1 MRDNR
6 FVRSA
11 IVLVGALCTAI
22 AMSPTATRAQQKLAV
37 LKGNVLTD
45 SSELPI
51 RGAEISVPRLRLTTT
66 TALDGTFRLSG
77 VAPGREI
84 VMVKRIGFMPVTT
97 TLNFAPGDSIDTD
110 FILVRSV
117 TTLPGV
123 KIKGRASDRKLAEYE
138 RRKAEGFGRF
148 LDAEQIDKMQARLLA
163 EVLNTI
169 PGPQIY
175 RSTMSS
181 AAWIASSRGQQSI
194 NNTFQVDQM
203 DIGRGAPNGQCYA
216 AVFLDG
222 TPVFTAQR
230 GQPLFD
236 INSIPTASVRA
247 IEYYAGAGTMP
258 PEFNGSRNAC
268 GAVVIWT
275 K

>member
-11 IVLVGALCTAI
+11 IVLVAALFTAV
-22 AMSPTATRAQQKLAV
+22 AMVPTAARAQQKLAV

-66 TALDGTFRLSG
+66 SALDGTFRLTG
-77 VAPGREI
+77 VVPGREI

-110 FILVRSV
+110 FILVPSV
-117 TTLPGV
+117 QTLPGV
-123 KIKGRASDRKLAEYE
+123 KVKGRAFDRRFAEYE
-138 RRKAEGFGRF
+138 RRRAEGFGRF
-148 LDAEQIDKMQARLLA
+148 LDTEQLDKMQARLLA

-175 RSTMSS
+175 RSNMSS

-194 NNTFQVDQM
+194 NNTFEVDQL

-236 INSIPTASVRA
+236 INSIPTVSVRA

-258 PEFNGSRNAC
+258 PEFNGSRNTC

>member
-1 MRDNR
+1 MRDPR
-6 FVRSA
+6 FVRAVPSVVA
-11 IVLVGALCTAI
+11 ALILAL
-22 AMSPTATRAQQKLAV
+22 AAAPAEARAQPKLAV

-66 TALDGTFRLSG
+66 TAIDGTFRLSG

-84 VMVKRIGFMPVTT
+84 VMVKRVGFMPVTT
-97 TLNFAPGDSIDTD
+97 TLNFAAGDSIDTD
-110 FILVRSV
+110 FILVSTV
-117 TTLPGV
+117 QTLPSIKV
-123 KIKGRASDRKLAEYE
+123 KGRAFERKFAEYE

-148 LDAEQIDKMQARLLA
+148 LDTEQLDKMQSRLLG

-175 RSTMSS
+175 RSNVSS
-181 AAWIASSRGQQSI
+181 AAWVASARGQQSI
-194 NNTFQVDQM
+194 NNTFEVDQM
-203 DIGRGAPNGQCYA
+203 DISRGAPNGQCYA

-236 INSIPTASVRA
+236 INSLPTASIRA

-258 PEFNGSRNAC
+258 PEFNSSRNTC

>member
-1 MRDNR
+1 VRDYR
-6 FVRSA
+6 FVRNVPKFLAALTVALAVVSA
-11 IVLVGALCTAI
+11 DA
-22 AMSPTATRAQQKLAV
+22 RAQQKLAV

-84 VMVKRIGFMPVTT
+84 VMVKRIGFMPITT

-110 FILVRSV
+110 FLLVPSAQSLPSV
-117 TTLPGV
+117 QV
-123 KIKGRASDRKLAEYE
+123 KGKAFDRKFAEYE
-138 RRKAEGFGRF
+138 RRKAEGFGHF
-148 LDAEQIDKMQARLLA
+148 LDTEQLDKMQARQMA

-175 RSTMSS
+175 RSNVSS
-181 AAWIASSRGQQSI
+181 AAWIASARGQQSI
-194 NNTFQVDQM
+194 SNTFQVDQM

-236 INSIPTASVRA
+236 INSVPTASVRA

-258 PEFNGSRNAC
+258 PEFNGSRNTC